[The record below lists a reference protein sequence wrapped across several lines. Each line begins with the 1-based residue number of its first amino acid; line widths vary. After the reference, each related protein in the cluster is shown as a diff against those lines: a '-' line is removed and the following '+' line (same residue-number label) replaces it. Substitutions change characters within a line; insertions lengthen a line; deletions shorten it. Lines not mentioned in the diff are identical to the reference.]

1 MTTELAIR
9 LYKSAERAVLE
20 QFPNLPPS
28 WRADMI
34 LDELEH
40 RFGLDMTYDIVC
52 LSYELEL

>member
-1 MTTELAIR
+1 MTTELATR

-20 QFPNLPPS
+20 QFPSLPVM
-28 WRADMI
+28 WRAEMI